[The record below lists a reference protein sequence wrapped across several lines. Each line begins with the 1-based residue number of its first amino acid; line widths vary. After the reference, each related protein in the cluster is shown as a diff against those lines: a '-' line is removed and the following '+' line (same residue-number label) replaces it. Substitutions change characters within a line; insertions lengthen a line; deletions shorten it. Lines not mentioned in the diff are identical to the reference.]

1 MARVK
6 AEWSGKYPCLCN
18 GKWSLCV
25 DGQWVSD
32 RIPEELRDEPMDTH
46 IVYFETSFF
55 EDEPVDERC
64 EDGLR
69 CREWVAKNQYW
80 LDNISADEEVQ
91 CEIFEA
97 FQKADWRRHTC
108 GGCH

>member
-18 GKWSLCV
+18 GKWSLWV
-25 DGQWVSD
+25 DGNWMSD
-32 RIPEELRDEPMDTH
+32 RIPEELRDEPMYTRG
-46 IVYFETSFF
+46 VYFETSFL
-55 EDEPVDERC
+55 EGELVGDSY

-69 CREWVAKNQYW
+69 CREWVAKNKHW
-80 LDNISADEEVQ
+80 LDNISMDEEVQ

-108 GGCH
+108 GGCN